1 MSMELELKNLYDD
14 FRDGDTIKAY
24 AKIIAEDA
32 AKLERPINIMEVC
45 GGHTHTIMK
54 FGLPQLMPEN
64 INFIHGPGCPVCI
77 MPKERIDH
85 AYVLAMQP
93 DVILVTLGD
102 MIKVPGS
109 NGSLQDA
116 RSKGADV
123 RFVYSPMEC
132 IKIAEENPEKTVVF
146 FAIGFETTT
155 PMTAVLLDQVIKL
168 GIKNIL
174 LHINHVTVPEVM
186 KELIDSRDIHVDSYN
201 NKIDAFL
208 GPSHVSVI
216 SGSKIYEPFPRD
228 YKRPVVVAGFEPVDV
243 MQAISMIVKQFIE
256 GRCELETQY
265 KRVVTYEGNV
275 RSQELMSTY
284 FDKMSLFRWRG
295 LGNVA
300 DSGLKL
306 KEKFAAYD
314 AEVVYKEV
322 LPIAEIED
330 HKLCI
335 CGDILRG
342 MAKPPECTIF
352 GTACKPTRPVG
363 SCMVSSEGAC
373 AAYYKY
379 GNLL

>member
-1 MSMELELKNLYDD
+1 MEELELKNLYDD

-32 AKLERPINIMEVC
+32 KKLKKPINIMEVC

-54 FGLPQLMPEN
+54 FGLPQLLPEN
-64 INFIHGPGCPVCI
+64 VNFIHGPGCPVCI

-85 AYVLAMQP
+85 AYVLAMQE

-116 RSKGADV
+116 RAKGADV

-132 IKIAEENPEKTVVF
+132 LKIAEDNADKTVIF

-155 PMTAVLLDQVIKL
+155 PMTAVLVEQVIKQ
-168 GIKNIL
+168 KVPNIL
-174 LHINHVTVPEVM
+174 FHINHVTVPEVM
-186 KELIDSRDIHVDSYN
+186 VELIDSRDVHVDSYN
-201 NKIDAFL
+201 NQIDAFL

-216 SGSKIYEPFPRD
+216 SGSKIYDKFPKD
-228 YKRPVVVAGFEPVDV
+228 YGRPVVVTGFEPVDA
-243 MQAISMIVKQFIE
+243 MQGISMIVKQFVE
-256 GRCELETQY
+256 NRCELEIQY
-265 KRVVTYEGNV
+265 KRVVNHDGNLKA
-275 RSQELMSTY
+275 QALIEKY
-284 FDKMSLFRWRG
+284 FEKMSLFRWRG
-295 LGNVA
+295 LGNVP

-306 KEKFAAYD
+306 RAAYAQYD
-314 AEVVYKEV
+314 AEVKYKEV

-342 MAKPPECTIF
+342 MAKPQECTIF
-352 GTACKPTRPVG
+352 GTACKPTTPIG

-379 GNLL
+379 GNLI

>member
-1 MSMELELKNLYDD
+1 MSDLELKNLYDN
-14 FRDGDTIKAY
+14 FRDGKTIKAY
-24 AKIIAEDA
+24 SKIINEN
-32 AKLERPINIMEVC
+32 AKKLKKPINIMEVC

-54 FGLPQLMPEN
+54 YGLPQLLPEN

-85 AYVLAMQP
+85 AYMLAMQE

-116 RSKGADV
+116 RAKGADV

-132 IKIAEENPEKTVVF
+132 LKIASENPTKTVIF

-155 PMTAVLLDQVIKL
+155 PMTAVLVEQVIKQ
-168 GIKNIL
+168 KVPNIL
-174 LHINHVTVPEVM
+174 FHINHVTVPEVM
-186 KELIDSRDIHVDSYN
+186 VELIDSRDEHVDSYN
-201 NKIDAFL
+201 NQIDAFL

-216 SGSKIYEPFPRD
+216 AGSKIYEKFPKE
-228 YKRPVVVAGFEPVDV
+228 YGRPVVVTGFEPVDM
-243 MQAISMIVKQFIE
+243 MQGISMIVEQFVDE
-256 GRCELETQY
+256 RCELEIQY
-265 KRVVTYEGNV
+265 KRVVSREGNLKAQALID
-275 RSQELMSTY
+275 RY
-284 FDKMSLFRWRG
+284 FKKVSLFRWRG
-295 LGNVA
+295 LGNVPN
-300 DSGLKL
+300 SGLKL
-306 KEKFAAYD
+306 RDEFAEYN
-314 AEVVYKEV
+314 AEIVYKDI

-342 MAKPPECTIF
+342 MAKPKECTIF
-352 GTACKPTRPVG
+352 GTACKPTSPIG

-373 AAYYKY
+373 SAYYKY
-379 GNLL
+379 GNVF

>member
-1 MSMELELKNLYDD
+1 MGLELKNLYDD

-32 AKLERPINIMEVC
+32 KKLKKPINIMEVC

-54 FGLPQLMPEN
+54 FGLPQLLPDN
-64 INFIHGPGCPVCI
+64 VNFIHGPGCPVCI

-85 AYVLAMQP
+85 AYVLSMQP
-93 DVILVTLGD
+93 NVILVTLGD

-116 RSKGADV
+116 RAKGADV

-132 IKIAEENPEKTVVF
+132 IKIAQENADKKVIF

-155 PMTAVLLDQVIKL
+155 PMTAVLVEQVIKQK
-168 GIKNIL
+168 IPNIFF
-174 LHINHVTVPEVM
+174 HINHVTVPEVM
-186 KELIDSRDIHVDSYN
+186 VELIDSRDVHVDSYN
-201 NKIDAFL
+201 NEIDAFL

-216 SGSKIYEPFPRD
+216 SGSKIYDKFPKD
-228 YKRPVVVAGFEPVDV
+228 YGRPVVVTGFEPVDA
-243 MQAISMIVKQFIE
+243 MQGISMIVKQFVE
-256 GRCELETQY
+256 ERCELEIQY
-265 KRVVTYEGNV
+265 KRVVNHDGNLKA
-275 RSQELMSTY
+275 QALIEKY
-284 FDKMSLFRWRG
+284 FEKMSLFRWRG
-295 LGNVA
+295 LGNVP

-306 KEKFAAYD
+306 RSKYVEYD
-314 AEVVYKEV
+314 AEVLYKDV

-342 MAKPPECTIF
+342 MAKPQECTIF
-352 GTACKPTRPVG
+352 GTACKPTTPIG

>member
-1 MSMELELKNLYDD
+1 MELTLKNLYDD
-14 FRDGDTIKAY
+14 FRDADTIKAY
-24 AKIIAEDA
+24 AKMIEEDSK
-32 AKLERPINIMEVC
+32 KLENPINIMEVC

-54 FGLPQLMPEN
+54 YGIPQLMPEN

-85 AYVLAMQP
+85 SYVLSMQEN
-93 DVILVTLGD
+93 VILVTLGD

-116 RSKGADV
+116 RAKGADV
-123 RFVYSPMEC
+123 RFVYSPLDC
-132 IKIAEENPEKTVVF
+132 IKIARENPSKKVIF

-155 PMTAVLLDQVIKL
+155 PMTAALINTVIKL
-168 GIKNIL
+168 DIKNVL

-201 NKIDAFL
+201 NQIDAFL

-216 SGSKIYEPFPRD
+216 SGSKIYEEFPRN
-228 YKRPVVVAGFEPVDV
+228 YNRPVVVSGFEPVDV

-256 GRCELETQY
+256 NRCELEVEY
-265 KRVVTYEGNV
+265 NRLVSYDGNIKA
-275 RSQELMSTY
+275 QELVEKY
-284 FDKMSLFRWRG
+284 FEKTDLFKWRG
-295 LGNVA
+295 LGNIA
-300 DSGLKL
+300 KSGLRL
-306 KEKFAAYD
+306 KDEYSVYD
-314 AEVVYKEV
+314 AEVVYKDI
-322 LPIAEIED
+322 LPIEEIED

-342 MAKPPECTIF
+342 IASPPECTIF
-352 GTACKPTRPVG
+352 GTACKPTNPIG

-379 GNLL
+379 GNLLKK

>member
-1 MSMELELKNLYDD
+1 MAELELKNLYDD
-14 FRDGDTIKAY
+14 FRDGETIKAY

-32 AKLERPINIMEVC
+32 KKLKKPINIMEVC

-54 FGLPQLMPEN
+54 FGLPQLLPEN
-64 INFIHGPGCPVCI
+64 VNFIHGPGCPVCI

-132 IKIAEENPEKTVVF
+132 LKIAEENRDKTVIF

-155 PMTAVLLDQVIKL
+155 PMTAVLVELVIQLKVA
-168 GIKNIL
+168 NIL
-174 LHINHVTVPEVM
+174 FHINHVTVPEVM
-186 KELIDSRDIHVDSYN
+186 VELINSRDVHVDSYN
-201 NKIDAFL
+201 NQIDAFL

-216 SGSKIYEPFPRD
+216 SGSKIYDKFPKD
-228 YKRPVVVAGFEPVDV
+228 YGRPVVVTGFEPVDA
-243 MQAISMIVKQFIE
+243 MQGISMIVKQFVQE
-256 GRCELETQY
+256 RCELEIQY
-265 KRVVTYEGNV
+265 KRVVSHEGNLKA
-275 RSQELMSTY
+275 QALIEKY
-284 FDKMSLFRWRG
+284 FEKMSLFRWRG
-295 LGNVA
+295 LGNVP

-306 KEKFAAYD
+306 RDEFREYD
-314 AEVVYKEV
+314 AEVKYKDI

-342 MAKPPECTIF
+342 MAKPQECTIF
-352 GTACKPTRPVG
+352 GTACKPTTPIG